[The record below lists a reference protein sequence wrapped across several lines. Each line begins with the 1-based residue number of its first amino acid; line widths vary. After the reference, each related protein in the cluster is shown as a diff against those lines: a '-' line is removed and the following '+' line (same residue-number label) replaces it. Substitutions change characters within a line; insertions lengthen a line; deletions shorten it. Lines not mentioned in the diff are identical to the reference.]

1 MDIVTLSDAKA
12 YLRVD
17 YEDEDTLIG
26 TLLTSATELCVDVA
40 RLSEKQWADVESEST
55 ESEYYT
61 VEEIAHIRSL
71 LRIAILYS
79 IAYLYEHREE
89 ADHKA
94 LTMTLR
100 SILFSVREAA
110 NL

>member
-1 MDIVTLSDAKA
+1 MDLVTLDEAKN

-17 YEDEDTLIG
+17 YTDEDALISTLIS
-26 TLLTSATELCVDVA
+26 SATELCVDVA
-40 RLSEKQWADVESEST
+40 RLGIKQWDDVVNENS

-61 VEEIAHIRSL
+61 LEEILHIRSL
-71 LRIAILYS
+71 MRVAIMYS
-79 IAYLYEHREE
+79 LAYLYEHREE

-94 LTMTLR
+94 LTLTLR
-100 SILFSVREAA
+100 SILFSIRETS

>member
-1 MDIVTLSDAKA
+1 MELVTLSEAKS

-17 YEDEDTLIG
+17 YSDEDALIG

-40 RLSEKQWADVESEST
+40 RMSEAQWSDVKNESATS
-55 ESEYYT
+55 SYYT
-61 VEEIAHIRSL
+61 VAEISHIRSL
-71 LRIAILYS
+71 MRVAVLYAL
-79 IAYLYEHREE
+79 AYLYEHREE
-89 ADHKA
+89 ADHKV
-94 LTMTLR
+94 LTLTLR

>member
-1 MDIVTLSDAKA
+1 MDLVTLDEAKN

-17 YEDEDTLIG
+17 YTDEDALISA
-26 TLLTSATELCVDVA
+26 LISSATELCVDVA
-40 RLSEKQWADVESEST
+40 RLGTKQWDDVVNENS

-61 VEEIAHIRSL
+61 LEEILHIRSL
-71 LRIAILYS
+71 MRVAIMYS
-79 IAYLYEHREE
+79 LAYLYEHREE

-94 LTMTLR
+94 LTLTLR
-100 SILFSVREAA
+100 SILFSIRETS